1 MASGGRD
8 GEKKDYYF
16 ILGAEEDAPAEE
28 IERRYKRLAV
38 KHHPDRGGD
47 EEEMK
52 NLNEAYGVLGNREA
66 RDAYDAAR
74 RSRTRR
80 QRVSYAAETE
90 EEVRPPYRSPSAQAD
105 AFGGRVVGAV
115 LFVAVGLVL
124 LLLVR
129 FQFMWFL
136 WPLALL
142 ALFLVS
148 VGVMLAHA
156 AMVFAREAL
165 APTHP
170 ARRFV
175 WLQETAFWLMVVGG
189 VYGVYLVMSIV

>member
-1 MASGGRD
+1 MSRS
-8 GEKKDYYF
+8 EEERDYYS
-16 ILGAEEDAPAEE
+16 ILGAEEDASQQE
-28 IERRYKRLAV
+28 IERLYKRLAV

-52 NLNEAYGVLGNREA
+52 NLNEAYRTLRNREA
-66 RDAYDAAR
+66 RDAYDASRRPPAERR
-74 RSRTRR
+74 RS
-80 QRVSYAAETE
+80 AASADKSAAASWT
-90 EEVRPPYRSPSAQAD
+90 PSTSPSAKAD
-105 AFGGRVVGAV
+105 AFGGRIVGAV

-142 ALFLVS
+142 AVFLVG
-148 VGVMLAHA
+148 VGVLLAHA
-156 AMVFAREAL
+156 AMVFAREGL

-170 ARRFV
+170 AKRFV
-175 WLQETAFWLMVVGG
+175 WAQETAFWLIVSSG
-189 VYGVYLVMSIV
+189 VYGVYLVMSAV